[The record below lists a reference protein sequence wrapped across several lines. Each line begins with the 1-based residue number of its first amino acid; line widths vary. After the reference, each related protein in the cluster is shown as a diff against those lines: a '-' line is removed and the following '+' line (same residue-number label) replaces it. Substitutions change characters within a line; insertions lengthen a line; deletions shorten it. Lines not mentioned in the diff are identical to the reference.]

1 MWPALFLISNH
12 SHIRQLQ
19 FATQAF
25 SQKVLQQAV
34 QSQGDVGAGWRAC
47 VFVPAIFDFVRRERS
62 EILKEIF
69 LKFIFLERSS
79 DTLQRFCSNR

>member
-1 MWPALFLISNH
+1 MWPALFLTSNH

-34 QSQGDVGAGWRAC
+34 QISICQWLEHLGGSRAKGRTTELEF
-47 VFVPAIFDFVRRERS
+47 FVSYFP
-62 EILKEIF
+62 ILLPRITIKS
-69 LKFIFLERSS
+69 R
-79 DTLQRFCSNR
+79 